1 MDLNYV
7 TTLAR
12 IEFTSSGAW
21 KSCGEVEKPHSCGSS
36 LYSVSITNAKLTN
49 NNINIQ

>member
-21 KSCGEVEKPHSCGSS
+21 KSSGEVES
-36 LYSVSITNAKLTN
+36 LTQAVVIYTTYASQMQN
-49 NNINIQ
+49 